1 MLLYHEVG
9 LVCRSVKVTVLKQV
23 VNVDVVKAEAGG
35 ICLQPLL

>member
-9 LVCRSVKVTVLKQV
+9 LALQSINVTAVKQV
-23 VNVDVVKAEAGG
+23 ADVDVVKAEAGG